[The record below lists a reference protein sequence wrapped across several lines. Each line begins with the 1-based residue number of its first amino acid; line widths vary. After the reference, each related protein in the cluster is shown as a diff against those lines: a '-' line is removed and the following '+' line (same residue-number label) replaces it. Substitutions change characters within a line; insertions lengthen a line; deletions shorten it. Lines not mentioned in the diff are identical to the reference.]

1 MKSLINKIFNK
12 ETISYIIFGVLTT
25 LVDYAAFYVFYYKA
39 GWSDVIS
46 NTVAWILA
54 VAFAYI
60 TNKLYVFEAQ
70 TDNIKSL
77 VVEIL
82 SFAGARVATLLLT
95 NVFLL
100 FAGFIGIEAMA
111 AKIVISIA
119 VVIINYFLSKL
130 FIFKKKK
137 DKNKTGGK
145 NE

>member
-1 MKSLINKIFNK
+1 MKSLIKKLFNR

-25 LVDYAAFYVFYYKA
+25 LVDYVAFYIFYYKA
-39 GWSDVIS
+39 GWSNVVS
-46 NTVAWILA
+46 NTIAWILA

-60 TNKLYVFEAQ
+60 TNKLFVFEAKA
-70 TDNIKSL
+70 DNIKSL
-77 VVEIL
+77 LIEII

-100 FAGFIGIEAMA
+100 FAEYIGMEAMI
-111 AKIVISIA
+111 AKIVISVA

-137 DKNKTGGK
+137 VSD
-145 NE
+145 